1 MTTRDISSPYLSPG
15 EKLLPHPSP
24 SALSASPAS
33 SQKHLEPPA
42 MLKHDSISAAASPAL
57 LDPALADSM
66 DYGDKTPQQQRTPTL
81 PQPSPSPAAGNFETP
96 GHLQAATPRSAGQVC
111 TNCGTTRTP
120 LWRRSPAGEVICNAC
135 GLYLKARNQARPT
148 NLKRGPNPYYS
159 ASGGSLPGGGA
170 PSPGPPH
177 GSNGSAAAPNS
188 SSPST
193 APGLVAVNRSDSGT
207 CPGGGR
213 CNGTGGHAGCDGC
226 PAYNNRIAKAQ
237 QVVHQASTEA
247 ASAAAAAAA
256 TQAAAAAASTMLTPA
271 CQNCGTTVT
280 PLWRRDD
287 DGHTICN
294 ACGEPMLPCYLS
306 HAPHVAPN

>member
-1 MTTRDISSPYLSPG
+1 MTARDISSPYLSPDNN
-15 EKLLPHPSP
+15 LLANSPRCTPPPST
-24 SALSASPAS
+24 AS
-33 SQKHLEPPA
+33 SREHLGLPT
-42 MLKHDSISAAASPAL
+42 MLKQDGVSDAARPAP
-57 LDPALADSM
+57 LDPALADSV
-66 DYGDKTPQQQRTPTL
+66 DRDNRTPQRQHTPTQ
-81 PQPSPSPAAGNFETP
+81 PQPSPLTPAGNFDFPALLQP
-96 GHLQAATPRSAGQVC
+96 GQTGTPRSAGQTC
-111 TNCGTTRTP
+111 TNCGTNRTP
-120 LWRRSPAGEVICNAC
+120 LWRRSPTGEVICNAC

-148 NLKRGPNPYYS
+148 NLKRGPTPFS
-159 ASGGSLPGGGA
+159 TGSGGA
-170 PSPGPPH
+170 PSPGPH
-177 GSNGSAAAPNS
+177 SNSAAPNS
-188 SSPST
+188 SSSST
-193 APGLVAVNRSDSGT
+193 VPALVAVNRSDSGT

-226 PAYNNRIAKAQ
+226 PAYNNRISKAQ

-294 ACGEPMLPCYLS
+294 ACGAS
-306 HAPHVAPN
+306 APVIP

>member
-1 MTTRDISSPYLSPG
+1 MTARDISSPYLSPD
-15 EKLLPHPSP
+15 ENLLANSSP
-24 SALSASPAS
+24 STLPFSTAS
-33 SQKHLEPPA
+33 SREHLESSV
-42 MLKHDSISAAASPAL
+42 MLKQDSVSTAASPAP
-57 LDPALADSM
+57 LDPALTDSI
-66 DYGDKTPQQQRTPTL
+66 DREDKTPQRQHTPTL
-81 PQPSPSPAAGNFETP
+81 PQPSPSTPAGTFETP
-96 GHLQAATPRSAGQVC
+96 AHLQPGTPRSAGQTC

-135 GLYLKARNQARPT
+135 GLYLKARNQSRPT
-148 NLKRGPNPYYS
+148 NLKRGPNPFS
-159 ASGGSLPGGGA
+159 ATGSGGGA
-170 PSPGPPH
+170 LSPGAH
-177 GSNGSAAAPNS
+177 SNSTAAQHS
-188 SSPST
+188 SSSATVP
-193 APGLVAVNRSDSGT
+193 ALVAVNRSDSGT

-294 ACGEPMLPCYLS
+294 ACGESALLS
-306 HAPHVAPN
+306 SL

>member
-1 MTTRDISSPYLSPG
+1 MTACDISSPYLSPD
-15 EKLLPHPSP
+15 EKLLPNSSP
-24 SALSASPAS
+24 STLSAAPVS
-33 SQKHLEPPA
+33 SRERLEPST
-42 MLKHDSISAAASPAL
+42 MLKHDSMSAAVSAAP

-66 DYGDKTPQQQRTPTL
+66 DHGDKTPQRQRTPTL
-81 PQPSPSPAAGNFETP
+81 PQPSPSLAPGNFETP
-96 GHLQAATPRSAGQVC
+96 GHLQAATPRSAGQTC

-120 LWRRSPAGEVICNAC
+120 LWRRSPTGEVICNAC

-148 NLKRGPNPYYS
+148 NLKRGPNPYSS
-159 ASGGSLPGGGA
+159 AGGGHVGGGA
-170 PSPGPPH
+170 LSPGPAH
-177 GSNGSAAAPNS
+177 GSNGSAAAPHS
-188 SSPST
+188 SSSSSVP
-193 APGLVAVNRSDSGT
+193 ALVAVNRSDSGT

-226 PAYNNRIAKAQ
+226 PAYNNRIAKTQ

-294 ACGEPMLPCYLS
+294 ACGESTLS
-306 HAPHVAPN
+306 CGDMS